1 MADKQKRPPPINNIL
16 KPGFTVDGDG
26 KIVNDEKSSL
36 QEKTNIWEQY
46 QSKRNKP
53 MSQET
58 QKRMEEFKEWMK
70 KSPEERE
77 QIMKQRG
84 WVKQYVK
91 RNTWTA
97 NAGQTPKKQSLK
109 F

>member
-1 MADKQKRPPPINNIL
+1 MSDGRPPPLEQIL
-16 KPGFTVDGDG
+16 KPEYKKDETG
-26 KIVNDEKSSL
+26 KIVNDGKSSL

-46 QSKRNKP
+46 QSKRNQPKSP
-53 MSQET
+53 ET
-58 QKRMEEFKEWMK
+58 LKRMEEFKEWMK
-70 KSPEERE
+70 KPPEERE
-77 QIMKQRG
+77 QIMKRRG
-84 WVKQYVK
+84 WVNQYKQ